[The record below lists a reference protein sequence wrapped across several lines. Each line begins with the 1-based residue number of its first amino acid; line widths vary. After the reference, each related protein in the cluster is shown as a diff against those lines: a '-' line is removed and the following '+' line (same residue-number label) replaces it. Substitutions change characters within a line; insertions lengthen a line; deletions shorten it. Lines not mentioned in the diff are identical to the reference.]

1 MSNFYCGAPRAKP
14 VAPYLKPQWDDIP
27 ACGRQAGHNAGHS
40 SRVKGRACIPKCL
53 SAVGRRSGTQAWR
66 FAAGVKLL
74 ALTYPAIGGTEQDSG
89 KRQIFHLQIW
99 ADSVNYNAF

>member
-27 ACGRQAGHNAGHS
+27 ACGRQTFRH
-40 SRVKGRACIPKCL
+40 
-53 SAVGRRSGTQAWR
+53 
-66 FAAGVKLL
+66 AGVAFCCRGEAPRPGLSRHRRDG
-74 ALTYPAIGGTEQDSG
+74 AGPG

-99 ADSVNYNAF
+99 ADSVNYNGF